1 MQILQFQLHHHCIAL
16 LLLKSFF
23 LVRYLKKAFTLF
35 SIFHK
40 YIFLVYFTFVELS
53 KMKMVTTVC
62 TLSTICDWFAG
73 EQCFLFFWLLTFTL
87 LIY

>member
-23 LVRYLKKAFTLF
+23 LVRYLKKFLL
-35 SIFHK
+35 
-40 YIFLVYFTFVELS
+40 FLVYFTFVELS
-53 KMKMVTTVC
+53 KMITTVC

-73 EQCFLFFWLLTFTL
+73 EQCFLFFRLLTFIL